1 MFKAF
6 IIITLAGLVVLG
18 AGYLYGSLQTASTLR
33 TVHNMHTDVEDRSTR
48 NPGGL
53 VMWLGGGL
61 MMIGVAGVV
70 HVFLKESEDEAPI
83 NKPSR

>member
-33 TVHNMHTDVEDRSTR
+33 AVHDMHTDVEDRSTR

-53 VMWLGGGL
+53 VMWLGGSL
-61 MMIGVAGVV
+61 MMVGVAGLI
-70 HVFLKESEDEAPI
+70 HVFLKESEDQTPI
-83 NKPSR
+83 SKPSR